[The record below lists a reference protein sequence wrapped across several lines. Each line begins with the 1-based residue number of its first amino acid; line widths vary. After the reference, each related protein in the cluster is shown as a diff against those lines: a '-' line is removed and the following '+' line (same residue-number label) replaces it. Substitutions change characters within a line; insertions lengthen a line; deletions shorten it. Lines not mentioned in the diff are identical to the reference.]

1 MRTVA
6 KRWWIC
12 LLALALTLCVFG
24 ATGTAKSARAE
35 EKTDITEKIK
45 VWDDANQASHDY
57 TEIRLLLNSGTLDF
71 QGHINDGVQTKVNVD
86 LCEYLYIGVDE
97 GESYV
102 EHKVRDLLNAN
113 KNGDTPYKGAD
124 FPLSLGGEFAPVN
137 VEYNGGDILIRILKE
152 FVPYGE
158 FNLRLKTGFEV
169 DAAGKACVIGED
181 IVYGYVNGG
190 AAWTRKYDVTWVI
203 GDKETK
209 EIHPAGSLVP
219 EFTGSTDKESTV
231 DKVFTFT
238 GWSPEPGPVNA
249 HATYTAQYSEATR
262 QYDVTIGEAAP
273 VKMDYGAKLEKPEDP
288 TKDPTNTEV
297 FTFDKWVIEGTETA
311 WNFDT
316 DTVKGDT
323 VLKPVF
329 TSSERKYSVTFDG
342 KDEQKVS
349 YDSTITKPSSDPTKP
364 SDAQYDYTFDGW
376 YHGDTKW
383 NFETDKVTSDVALTS
398 RFTGSLRSYEILIR
412 FEGIEKE
419 EVVLTLEYG
428 TAVDFTPYKVPGYD
442 FKILNGSE
450 EISSLTVTGEATLK
464 LVYAP
469 RKIEVSFDANG
480 GTGSMTAMEI
490 PYGVETA
497 LTTNSL
503 TRTGYTF
510 AGWATSAAGEVVYA
524 DGGKVTLSTDED
536 VVLYAVWTKN
546 SYQVTY
552 EDENGET
559 MKESAT
565 VAYGDSVDLT
575 APTAPEGKTFDGWY
589 YNGEKVTSLT
599 MPADDVIL
607 VAKFANKTPEKG
619 GCGGCGGSSSA
630 GMAGLLTLGLA
641 AVCVIK
647 WRF

>member
-6 KRWWIC
+6 KKWGIG
-12 LLALALTLCVFG
+12 LLALILTVCAFG
-24 ATGTAKSARAE
+24 FVGTAGSARAE
-35 EKTDITEKIK
+35 EKTDITGKIV
-45 VWDDANQASHDY
+45 VWDDANQAKHDY
-57 TEIRLLLNSGTLDF
+57 TEIRLLLNSGALDF
-71 QGHINDGVQTKVNVD
+71 QGYINDGVQDKVRID
-86 LCEYLYIGVDE
+86 LCEYLYIGVGE

-113 KNGDTPYKGAD
+113 KNGETSYKGAD
-124 FPLSLGGEFAPVN
+124 FPLSMGGEFAPVT
-137 VEYNGGDILIRILKE
+137 VQYAGGDIVIRILKE

-169 DAAGKACVIGED
+169 DVAGKACVIGED
-181 IVYGYVNGG
+181 IVYGYASNGK
-190 AAWTRKYDVTWVI
+190 WTRKYDITWVV
-203 GDKETK
+203 GDRETK

-262 QYDVTIGEAAP
+262 QYDVTIGDAAP
-273 VKMDYGAKLEKPEDP
+273 VKVDYGAKLQKPEDP
-288 TKDPTNTEV
+288 TKAPTNTEV
-297 FTFDKWVIEGTETA
+297 FTFDKWVIDGTETA
-311 WNFDT
+311 WNFET

-323 VLKPVF
+323 VLKAVF
-329 TSSERKYSVTFDG
+329 TSAERKYSVTFDG

-364 SDAQYDYTFDGW
+364 SDAQYDYVFDGW
-376 YHGDTKW
+376 YNGDTKW
-383 NFETDKVTSDVALTS
+383 NFETDKVRADLALTS
-398 RFTGSLRSYEILIR
+398 KFTGTLRSYEITIA

-419 EVVLTLEYG
+419 SVTLTLDYG
-428 TAVDFTPYKVPGYD
+428 TQVDFIPYKVAGYD
-442 FKILNGSE
+442 FKIMNGEE
-450 EISSLTVTGEATLK
+450 EITSLTVTGETSLK

-469 RKIEVSFDANG
+469 RKIAVSFDANG
-480 GTGSMTAMEI
+480 GTGSMAVMEI

-497 LTTNSL
+497 LTKNSL

-524 DGGKVTLSTDED
+524 DGAKVNLTSEED
-536 VVLYAVWTKN
+536 VTLYAVWTKN
-546 SYQVTY
+546 SYRVTY

-559 MKESAT
+559 VKESAT
-565 VAYGDSVDLT
+565 IAFGDSVDLT
-575 APTAPEGKTFDGWY
+575 APTAPEGRTFDGWY

-599 MPADDVIL
+599 MPAGDVVL
-607 VAKFANKTPEKG
+607 VAKFADKAPEKG
-619 GCGGCGGSSSA
+619 GCGGCGGTSSA

-641 AVCVIK
+641 AAFAIK

>member
-6 KRWWIC
+6 KKWWIC

-35 EKTDITEKIK
+35 EKTDITSNVK
-45 VWDDANQASHDY
+45 VNDWSQGWSTDTTQ
-57 TEIRLLLNSGTLDF
+57 IMIMLNSGTLDT
-71 QGHINDGVQTKVNVD
+71 GNYINDNPNTFAVD
-86 LCEYLYIGVDE
+86 LCEYIYIGVD
-97 GESYV
+97 GEERS
-102 EHKVRDLLNAN
+102 VRRIIEDN
-113 KNGDTPYKGAD
+113 KNGTTEYTGTKFPMSNGGTYSPVLVYAPSGAD
-124 FPLSLGGEFAPVN
+124 HIQVM
-137 VEYNGGDILIRILKE
+137 ILDS
-152 FVPYGE
+152 FVAQGQ
-158 FNLRLKTGFEV
+158 FTFRMKAGFEV
-169 DAAGKACVIGED
+169 MIGGKACVITED
-181 IVYGYVNGG
+181 IVYGYVND
-190 AAWTRKYDVTWVI
+190 AWDRHYDITWNVD
-203 GDKETK
+203 GTQTK
-209 EIHPAGSLVP
+209 TLVCKGTVP
-219 EFTGSTDKESTV
+219 TFSGNTEKASTV

-238 GWSPEPGPVNA
+238 GWDKEPVAASA

-273 VKMDYGAKLEKPEDP
+273 VKTDYGAKLEKPEDP

-297 FTFDKWVIEGTETA
+297 FTFDKWVIEGTDTA

-342 KDEQKVS
+342 ENAQEVS
-349 YDSTITKPSSDPTKP
+349 YDSLIAAPAAPTKP

-419 EVVLTLEYG
+419 EVALTLEYG

-480 GTGSMTAMEI
+480 GTGSMAAMEI

-510 AGWATSAAGEVVYA
+510 AGWATSEAGEVVYA

-559 MKESAT
+559 LKESAT

-575 APTAPEGKTFDGWY
+575 APTAPDGKVFDGWY

-599 MPADDVIL
+599 MPADDVVL
-607 VAKFANKTPEKG
+607 VAKFADKTPEKG
-619 GCGGCGGSSSA
+619 GCGGSSSA
-630 GMAGLLTLGLA
+630 GIAGLLSLGLA
-641 AVCVIK
+641 AVCVLK
-647 WRF
+647 WRL

>member
-6 KRWWIC
+6 KKWGIG
-12 LLALALTLCVFG
+12 LLALILTVCAFG
-24 ATGTAKSARAE
+24 FVGTAGSARAE
-35 EKTDITEKIK
+35 EKTDITGKIV
-45 VWDDANQASHDY
+45 VWDDANQAEHDY
-57 TEIRLLLNSGTLDF
+57 TEIRLLLNSGALDF
-71 QGHINDGVQTKVNVD
+71 QGYINDGVETKVTVD
-86 LCEYLYIGVDE
+86 LCEYLYIGVVE

-113 KNGDTPYKGAD
+113 SSGDTSYKGAD
-124 FPLSLGGEFAPVN
+124 FPLSMGKEFAPVA
-137 VEYNGGDILIRILKE
+137 VQYAGGDIVIRILKE

-169 DAAGKACVIGED
+169 DVAGKACVIGED
-181 IVYGYVNGG
+181 IVYGYASNGK
-190 AAWTRKYDVTWVI
+190 WTRKYDITWVV
-203 GDKETK
+203 GDRETK

-238 GWSPEPGPVNA
+238 GWSPEPGSVNA

-262 QYDVTIGEAAP
+262 QYDVTIGDAAP
-273 VKMDYGAKLEKPEDP
+273 VKVDYGAKLQKPEDP
-288 TKDPTNTEV
+288 TKAPTNTEV
-297 FTFDKWVIEGTETA
+297 FTFDKWVIDGTETA
-311 WNFDT
+311 WNFET

-323 VLKPVF
+323 VLKAVF
-329 TSSERKYSVTFDG
+329 TSAERKYSVTFDG

-364 SDAQYDYTFDGW
+364 SDAQYDYVFDGW
-376 YHGDTKW
+376 YNGDTKW
-383 NFETDKVTSDVALTS
+383 NFETDKVRADLALTS
-398 RFTGSLRSYEILIR
+398 KFTGTLRSYEITIA

-419 EVVLTLEYG
+419 SVTLTLDYG
-428 TAVDFTPYKVPGYD
+428 TQVDFIPYKVAGYD
-442 FKILNGSE
+442 FKIMNGEE
-450 EISSLTVTGEATLK
+450 EITSLTVTGETSLK

-469 RKIEVSFDANG
+469 RKIAVSFDANG
-480 GTGSMTAMEI
+480 GTGSMAVMEI

-497 LTTNSL
+497 LTKNSL

-524 DGGKVTLSTDED
+524 DGAKVNLTSEED
-536 VVLYAVWTKN
+536 VTLYAVWTKN
-546 SYQVTY
+546 SYRVTY

-559 MKESAT
+559 VKESAT
-565 VAYGDSVDLT
+565 VAFGDSVDLT
-575 APTAPEGKTFDGWY
+575 APTAPEGRTFDGWY

-599 MPADDVIL
+599 MPAGDVVL
-607 VAKFANKTPEKG
+607 VAKFADKAPEKG
-619 GCGGCGGSSSA
+619 GCGGCGGTSSA

-641 AVCVIK
+641 AAFAIK

>member
-6 KRWWIC
+6 KKWGIG
-12 LLALALTLCVFG
+12 LLALILTVCAFG
-24 ATGTAKSARAE
+24 FVGTVGAARAE
-35 EKTDITEKIK
+35 EKTDITDKIV
-45 VWDDANQASHDY
+45 VWDDANQAEHDY

-71 QGHINDGVQTKVNVD
+71 QGYINDGVQTKVTVD
-86 LCEYLYIGVDE
+86 LCEYLYIGVGE

-113 KNGDTPYKGAD
+113 KNGDTSYKGAD
-124 FPLSLGGEFAPVN
+124 FPLSMGGEFAPVT
-137 VEYNGGDILIRILKE
+137 VQYAGGDIVIRILKE

-169 DAAGKACVIGED
+169 DVAGKACVIGED
-181 IVYGYVNGG
+181 IVYGYANGN
-190 AAWTRKYDVTWVI
+190 WTRKYDITWVV
-203 GDKETK
+203 GDRETK
-209 EIHPAGSLVP
+209 EIHPTGSLVP

-231 DKVFTFT
+231 DKVFTFI

-262 QYDVTIGEAAP
+262 QYDVTIGDAAP
-273 VKMDYGAKLEKPEDP
+273 VKVDYGAKLQKPEDP
-288 TKDPTNTEV
+288 TKAPTNTEV
-297 FTFDKWVIEGTETA
+297 FTFDKWVIDGTETA
-311 WNFDT
+311 WNFET

-323 VLKPVF
+323 VLKAVF
-329 TSSERKYSVTFDG
+329 TSAERKYSVTFDG

-364 SDAQYDYTFDGW
+364 SDAQYDYAFDGW
-376 YHGDTKW
+376 YNGDTKW
-383 NFETDKVTSDVALTS
+383 NFETDKVRADLALTS
-398 RFTGSLRSYEILIR
+398 KFAQTLRSYEITIA

-419 EVVLTLEYG
+419 SVTLTLEYG
-428 TAVDFTPYKVPGYD
+428 AQVDFTPYKVAGYD
-442 FKILNGSE
+442 FKIMNGEE
-450 EISSLTVTGEATLK
+450 EITSLTVTGETSLK

-469 RKIEVSFDANG
+469 RKIAVSFDANG
-480 GTGSMTAMEI
+480 GTGSMAAMEI

-497 LTTNSL
+497 LTKNSL

-510 AGWATSAAGEVVYA
+510 AGWATNAAGEVVYA
-524 DGGKVTLSTDED
+524 DRAKVNLTSEED
-536 VVLYAVWTKN
+536 VTLYAVWTKN

-559 MKESAT
+559 VKESAT
-565 VAYGDSVDLT
+565 VAFGDSVDLT

-599 MPADDVIL
+599 MPADDVVL
-607 VAKFANKTPEKG
+607 VAKFADKAPEKG